1 MKEDEMAHL
10 TRRGFL
16 KSASVGGVTIGVLA
30 TVPGLSG
37 TIGQADARELEHAA
51 AHGPLVAYVG
61 DPSKEEIHLLVGTRK
76 VVVRDRKLIAQLVRA
91 AR

>member
-1 MKEDEMAHL
+1 MGKF

-16 KSASVGGVTIGVLA
+16 KSASLGGVTVGILA
-30 TVPGLSG
+30 TAPGLSG
-37 TIGQADARELEHAA
+37 MLAKADAAELGGHGE

-61 DPSKEEIHLLVGTRK
+61 NPAKDEIHLLVGTRK
-76 VVVRDRKLIAQLVRA
+76 IVLRDRALVAKLVHA